1 MSTRYPVWFK
11 IPAVL
16 LGLVLLYIVLSY
28 GKFILM
34 PLMFSAFFAMLLE
47 PVSRQFEK
55 LKMGR
60 AASIICSMLVVFIV
74 LAGVLSLLSI
84 QFVQFAERIP
94 EANMKLQALGGD
106 IRAFFEN
113 TFGLAPE
120 QQIEYLQQGLGN
132 VINQSGEYLSTA
144 LGATTT
150 AFTTLTL
157 LPLFVFFMMYYKEM
171 YQTFLHKIL
180 EGKST
185 GAIDS
190 VVEGVQSVTQNYIV
204 GMMSVI
210 GILAVLNAIGLWI
223 VGLEHALF
231 FATFAAILAI
241 IPYIGIILGS
251 LPAILFALLFTES
264 LLTPLAVA
272 GVFAAVQF
280 LEGNFITPNIIGSR
294 VSINPFMALLALI
307 IGGEVWGISGMI
319 LFVPVLGILRCIFV
333 EVDELKP
340 YGYLLGN
347 KIAYEYESGG
357 EISENKGGDEPGY

>member
-1 MSTRYPVWFK
+1 MNNGYPMWLKV
-11 IPAVL
+11 PAIL
-16 LGLVLLYIVLSY
+16 LGVVLLYVVLIY

-47 PVSRQFEK
+47 PLSNQFEK
-55 LKMGR
+55 LKIGR
-60 AASIICSMLVVFIV
+60 AASIICSMLVVFMV
-74 LAGVLSLLSI
+74 LAGILSLLSI
-84 QFVQFAERIP
+84 QFMQFAERIP
-94 EANMKLQALGGD
+94 EANIKLQALGGD

-120 QQIEYLQQGLGN
+120 QQIDYLEQGLGN
-132 VINQSGEYLSTA
+132 LINQSGEYLSTA
-144 LGATTT
+144 LGATTS

-171 YQTFLHKIL
+171 YQTFLHKL
-180 EGKST
+180 AEGKST
-185 GAIDS
+185 GTIDT
-190 VVEGVQSVTQNYIV
+190 VVEEIQAVTQNYIV
-204 GMMSVI
+204 GMISVI
-210 GILAVLNAIGLWI
+210 GILGFLNAVGLWI

-231 FATFAAILAI
+231 FATFAAILAV

-264 LLTPLAVA
+264 LFTPLAVI

-294 VSINPFMALLALI
+294 VSINPFIALLALI

-319 LFVPVLGILRCIFV
+319 LFVPLLGILRSIFV
-333 EVDELKP
+333 EVDNLKP

-347 KIAYEYESGG
+347 KVDYHTVPP
-357 EISENKGGDEPGY
+357 SEDDTEEP